1 MPWSESNENE
11 NVVAGFSSN
20 AWNGGSVEF
29 KDTYCQS
36 FQVSPEILYFLKHAI
51 QSKVYFTENM
61 HLDIFIFISVSI
73 VKILILSLLILM
85 LFTWLL
91 S

>member
-1 MPWSESNENE
+1 MQWSESNENE
-11 NVVAGFSSN
+11 NVVAGFSSD

-51 QSKVYFTENM
+51 QSKVYYRENM
-61 HLDIFIFISVSI
+61 HLDIFFYQCLHS
-73 VKILILSLLILM
+73 
-85 LFTWLL
+85 
-91 S
+91 